1 MFINRIYQSKEGL
14 IQKFKVIDDS
24 AEAIFK
30 LNNEVLYLTIKSNP
44 NDELLLE
51 IKDFKRIEDAPPI
64 SLVDESFYLIM
75 DNVSTT
81 NNGEKYLKPI
91 LDFLESILA
100 LVIFIPEVKYN
111 DIDQKT
117 LNVLT
122 REYLPDLSYEIDG
135 KEYMLL
141 QSASNL
147 V

>member
-1 MFINRIYQSKEGL
+1 MFINRIYQSREGL

-30 LNNEVLYLTIKSNP
+30 LNNEVLYLTIKSNS

-75 DNVSTT
+75 DNVRTT
-81 NNGEKYLKPI
+81 SNGEKYLKPI

-100 LVIFIPEVKYN
+100 LVIFIPEIKYN
-111 DIDQKT
+111 EIDQKT

>member
-1 MFINRIYQSKEGL
+1 MFINRIYQSREGL
-14 IQKFKVIDDS
+14 IQKFKVIDES
-24 AEAIFK
+24 AEAIYK
-30 LNNEVLYLTIKSNP
+30 LNNEVLYLTIKSNS

-111 DIDQKT
+111 EIDQKT

>member
-1 MFINRIYQSKEGL
+1 MFINRIYQSREGL

-30 LNNEVLYLTIKSNP
+30 LNNEVLYLTIKSNS

-51 IKDFKRIEDAPPI
+51 IKDFKRIEDTPPI

-111 DIDQKT
+111 EIDQKT

>member
-1 MFINRIYQSKEGL
+1 MFINRIYQSREGL

-30 LNNEVLYLTIKSNP
+30 LNNEVLYLTIKSNS

-111 DIDQKT
+111 EIDQKT

>member
-1 MFINRIYQSKEGL
+1 MFINRIYQSREGL

-24 AEAIFK
+24 AEAIYK
-30 LNNEVLYLTIKSNP
+30 LNNEVLYLTIKSNS

-111 DIDQKT
+111 EIDQKT

-122 REYLPDLSYEIDG
+122 TDYLPDLSYEIDG

>member
-1 MFINRIYQSKEGL
+1 MFINRIYQSREGL

-30 LNNEVLYLTIKSNP
+30 LNNEVLYLTIKSNS

-64 SLVDESFYLIM
+64 SLVHESFYLIM

-111 DIDQKT
+111 EIDQKT

-122 REYLPDLSYEIDG
+122 KEYLPDLSYEIDG

>member
-1 MFINRIYQSKEGL
+1 MFINRIYQSREGL

-30 LNNEVLYLTIKSNP
+30 LNNEVLYLTIKSNS

>member
-1 MFINRIYQSKEGL
+1 MFINRIYQSREGL

-30 LNNEVLYLTIKSNP
+30 LNNEVLYLTIKSNS

-111 DIDQKT
+111 EIDQKT
-117 LNVLT
+117 LNLLT

>member
-1 MFINRIYQSKEGL
+1 MFINRIYQSREGL
-14 IQKFKVIDDS
+14 IHKFKVIDDS
-24 AEAIFK
+24 AEAIFN
-30 LNNEVLYLTIKSNP
+30 LNNEVLYLTIKSNS

-51 IKDFKRIEDAPPI
+51 IRDFKRIEDAPPI

-75 DNVSTT
+75 DNVGTT
-81 NNGEKYLKPI
+81 SNGEKYLKPI

-100 LVIFIPEVKYN
+100 LVIFIPEIKYN
-111 DIDQKT
+111 EIDQKT

-135 KEYMLL
+135 IEYMLL
-141 QSASNL
+141 HSASNL